1 MSPSE
6 AAPPTRENLLAELRS
21 WMQSEFSLK
30 PEEQIEPATH
40 LIDDLDFDSIDLVDL
55 AVLLEER
62 LGVKLDNEELNSV
75 ETVGDAVNVVH
86 AALVR
91 RSAGAA

>member
-1 MSPSE
+1 MSLSE
-6 AAPPTRENLLAELRS
+6 AAPPIRENLLAELRS
-21 WMQSEFSLK
+21 WMQSEFHLK
-30 PEEQIEPATH
+30 PEQIEPATH

-62 LGVKLDNEELNSV
+62 LGFQLNNEELNSV
-75 ETVGDAVNVVH
+75 ETVGDAVNVIH

-91 RSAGAA
+91 RSAGAP

>member
-1 MSPSE
+1 VSPPE
-6 AAPPTRENLLAELRS
+6 VPPPTRENLLAELRS
-21 WMQSEFSLK
+21 WMQSEFHLK
-30 PEEQIEPATH
+30 PEQIEPATH
-40 LIDDLDFDSIDLVDL
+40 LINDLDFDSIDLIDL

-62 LGVKLDNEELNSV
+62 LGFKLDNEELNSV
-75 ETVGDAVNVVH
+75 ETFGDAVNVVH

>member
-1 MSPSE
+1 VSPSE

-30 PEEQIEPATH
+30 PEQIEPATH

-62 LGVKLDNEELNSV
+62 LGFKLDNEELNSV
-75 ETVGDAVNVVH
+75 ETVGDAVNVIH

>member
-1 MSPSE
+1 VSPRE
-6 AAPPTRENLLAELRS
+6 VPPPTRENLLAELRS
-21 WMQSEFSLK
+21 LMQSEFHLK
-30 PEEQIEPATH
+30 PDQIEPATH
-40 LIDDLDFDSIDLVDL
+40 LIDDLDFDSIDLIDL

-62 LGVKLDNEELNSV
+62 FGFKLDNEELNSV
-75 ETVGDAVNVVH
+75 ETFGDAVNVLH

>member
-1 MSPSE
+1 MSSREVP
-6 AAPPTRENLLAELRS
+6 PPTRENLLAELRS
-21 WMQSEFSLK
+21 LMQSEFHLK
-30 PEEQIEPATH
+30 PDQIEPATH
-40 LIDDLDFDSIDLVDL
+40 LIDDLDFDSIDLIDL

-62 LGVKLDNEELNSV
+62 FGFKLDDEELNSV
-75 ETVGDAVNVVH
+75 ETFGDAVNVLH

>member
-6 AAPPTRENLLAELRS
+6 AAPPTRENLLAELSS
-21 WMQSEFSLK
+21 WMQSEFCLK
-30 PEEQIEPATH
+30 PEQIEPATH

-62 LGVKLDNEELNSV
+62 LGFQLNNEELNSV
-75 ETVGDAVNVVH
+75 ETVGDAVNVIH

>member
-1 MSPSE
+1 V
-6 AAPPTRENLLAELRS
+6 PPREVPPLTRENLLAELRS
-21 WMQSEFSLK
+21 LMQSEFHLK
-30 PEEQIEPATH
+30 PDQIEPATH
-40 LIDDLDFDSIDLVDL
+40 LIDDLDFDSIDLIDL

-62 LGVKLDNEELNSV
+62 FGFKLDDEELNSV
-75 ETVGDAVNVVH
+75 ETFGDAVNVLH

>member
-21 WMQSEFSLK
+21 LMQSEFRLK
-30 PEEQIEPATH
+30 PEQIEPATH
-40 LIDDLDFDSIDLVDL
+40 LINDLDFDSIDLVDL

-62 LGVKLDNEELNSV
+62 FGFKLDNEELNSV

>member
-1 MSPSE
+1 VSPRE
-6 AAPPTRENLLAELRS
+6 VPPPTRENLLAELRS
-21 WMQSEFSLK
+21 LMQSEFQLK
-30 PEEQIEPATH
+30 PDQIEPATH
-40 LIDDLDFDSIDLVDL
+40 LIDDLDFDSIDLIDL

-62 LGVKLDNEELNSV
+62 FGFKLDNEELNSV
-75 ETVGDAVNVVH
+75 ETFGDAVNVLH

>member
-1 MSPSE
+1 
-6 AAPPTRENLLAELRS
+6 
-21 WMQSEFSLK
+21 MQSEFDLT
-30 PEEQIEPATH
+30 PEQIEPATH
-40 LIDDLDFDSIDLVDL
+40 LIDDLDFDSIDLIDL

-62 LGVKLDNEELNSV
+62 LGFKLDNEELNSV
-75 ETVGDAVNVVH
+75 RTFGDAVNVAH

>member
-1 MSPSE
+1 MSSSE
-6 AAPPTRENLLAELRS
+6 AAPPTREKLLADLRS
-21 WMQSEFSLK
+21 WMQSEFQLK
-30 PEEQIEPATH
+30 PEQIEPATH

-62 LGVKLDNEELNSV
+62 LGLKLDNEELNSV
-75 ETVGDAVNVVH
+75 KTVGDAVNVAH

>member
-1 MSPSE
+1 MSPPE
-6 AAPPTRENLLAELRS
+6 VPPPTRENILAELRS
-21 WMQSEFSLK
+21 LMQSEFHLK
-30 PEEQIEPATH
+30 PDQIEPATH
-40 LIDDLDFDSIDLVDL
+40 LIDDLDFDSIDLIDL

-62 LGVKLDNEELNSV
+62 LGFKLDNEELNSV
-75 ETVGDAVNVVH
+75 ETVGDAVRVIH

>member
-1 MSPSE
+1 VSSSE
-6 AAPPTRENLLAELRS
+6 AAPPTRENLLADLRS
-21 WMQSEFSLK
+21 WMQSEFHLK
-30 PEEQIEPATH
+30 PEQIEPATH

-62 LGVKLDNEELNSV
+62 LGLKLDNEDLNSV
-75 ETVGDAVNVVH
+75 ATVGDAVNMIH

>member
-21 WMQSEFSLK
+21 WMQSEFSLE
-30 PEEQIEPATH
+30 PEQIEPATH

-62 LGVKLDNEELNSV
+62 LGFKLDNEELSSV
-75 ETVGDAVNVVH
+75 RTVGDAVNVIH

>member
-1 MSPSE
+1 VSPSE
-6 AAPPTRENLLAELRS
+6 AAPPTRENLFAELRS
-21 WMQSEFSLK
+21 WMQSEFHLK
-30 PEEQIEPATH
+30 PEQIEPATH

-62 LGVKLDNEELNSV
+62 LGFKLDYEDLNSV

-91 RSAGAA
+91 RNAGAA

>member
-1 MSPSE
+1 MSPPE
-6 AAPPTRENLLAELRS
+6 AASPTREKLLAELRS
-21 WMQSEFSLK
+21 WMRSEFHLK
-30 PEEQIEPATH
+30 PEQIEPATH

-62 LGVKLDNEELNSV
+62 LGFKLDNEELNSV
-75 ETVGDAVNVVH
+75 ATVGDAVNVIH

-91 RSAGAA
+91 RSAGVA